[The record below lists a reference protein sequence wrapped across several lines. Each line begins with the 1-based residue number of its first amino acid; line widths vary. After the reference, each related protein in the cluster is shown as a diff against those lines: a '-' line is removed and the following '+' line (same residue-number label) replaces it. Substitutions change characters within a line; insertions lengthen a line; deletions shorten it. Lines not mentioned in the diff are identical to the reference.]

1 MIINDSVKT
10 LSNEILKKYRSV
22 DPATIGH
29 VLHFGFSSSV
39 DFQTALSG
47 SKAIGRAVTLRV
59 PSMDSTLCHKVPEY
73 LGPGDILM
81 IDRAGE
87 MNYACLGGMVA
98 YALKLT
104 GVEAVILDGAATDI
118 QEIRDYGL
126 MLFYRRLSP
135 ITTRLLGQDGE
146 INTVITCGGTTIR
159 PGDIIVAD
167 ENGFVAL
174 PHQDA
179 EEILQAALER
189 QATEPEKQERL
200 RNGIK
205 LADISR
211 AGELIRAKL
220 GKEEK

>member
-1 MIINDSVKT
+1 MIIKDSVKT
-10 LSNEILKKYRSV
+10 LSNETLKKYRAV

-29 VLHFGFSSSV
+29 IYHFGFPSV
-39 DFQTALSG
+39 EFRTSIPGAR
-47 SKAIGRAVTLRV
+47 AIGRAVTLRV

-73 LGPGDILM
+73 LGPGDILL

-98 YALKLT
+98 YAMKLT

-118 QEIRDYGL
+118 QEIRDYEL
-126 MLFYRRLSP
+126 LLYYRRLSA
-135 ITTRLLGQDGE
+135 ITTRVLGTDGE
-146 INTVITCGGTTIR
+146 INTTINCGGTVVN

-174 PHQDA
+174 PANGA
-179 EEILQAALER
+179 EAVLQAALER
-189 QATEPEKQERL
+189 QATEPGKQEEL
-200 RNGIK
+200 RAGK
-205 LADISR
+205 RLADISK

-220 GKEEK
+220 GQ